1 MFDANTRHLYRRLLG
16 YIAPYKW
23 MIALTLFTLV
33 VIAAMEPATAAI
45 LKDLVDD
52 SLIKKDPDSFVIL
65 PILLAGVFIVKGVA
79 EYFSKVASQWIAQ
92 KAILSIRDEMF
103 RKLQFLPM
111 ATFQQFSTGE
121 WMSKITYDVAQ
132 TGRAL
137 SEAWI
142 VLIRDTLIV
151 IALFGYMLYISWE
164 LTLLMMLIGPVV
176 AYIIDRASKLM
187 RHSSTEMQHNMGRMT
202 HQLEEGLVG
211 HRDIKL
217 YHAEFY
223 EQSRF
228 HQTAQDLMHHTMN
241 VTKVS
246 ALNVPLV
253 QVLAAVALSIVVYI
267 AMKMSADGA
276 FTPGELL
283 SYITAMALTFE
294 PIRRLTN
301 INITIQKGMAAA
313 QSIFELLD
321 REEEPDRGQGML
333 ETVQGTLRFDDVT
346 FYYPQADT
354 PTFEHFNLTIPA
366 RKTTAL
372 VGESGSGKSTLVS
385 LIARFYQPQNGRILL
400 DQHPIDALSLHA
412 LREQLAFVSQQVVL
426 FNDTVRANIAY
437 GQNSIDE
444 DAIIHAAQQ
453 AQAWDFIQQLPQGL
467 DTPIGDN
474 GARLSGGQRQRLA
487 IARAFLK
494 DAPILIL
501 DEATS
506 ALDNQSERSIQEAM
520 QSLTQNRTVI
530 VIAHRLSTIEQ
541 ADQIVVLDRGSI
553 VEQGSHHELMTKEGR
568 YFTLQQ
574 QGLANA

>member
-1 MFDANTRHLYRRLLG
+1 
-16 YIAPYKW
+16 
-23 MIALTLFTLV
+23 
-33 VIAAMEPATAAI
+33 
-45 LKDLVDD
+45 
-52 SLIKKDPDSFVIL
+52 
-65 PILLAGVFIVKGVA
+65 
-79 EYFSKVASQWIAQ
+79 
-92 KAILSIRDEMF
+92 
-103 RKLQFLPM
+103 
-111 ATFQQFSTGE
+111 
-121 WMSKITYDVAQ
+121 
-132 TGRAL
+132 
-137 SEAWI
+137 
-142 VLIRDTLIV
+142 
-151 IALFGYMLYISWE
+151 MLYISWE

-217 YHAEFY
+217 YHAESY

-333 ETVQGTLRFDDVT
+333 ETVQGTLHFDDIT

-506 ALDNQSERSIQEAM
+506 ALDNQSERSIQKAM

-553 VEQGSHHELMTKEGR
+553 VEQGSHHELMAKAGR

>member
-1 MFDANTRHLYRRLLG
+1 MFDANTRHLYRRLLR
-16 YIAPYKW
+16 YIAPYKL
-23 MIALTLFTLV
+23 MIAITLLTLV
-33 VIAAMEPATAAI
+33 IIAAMEPATAAI

-52 SLIKKDPDSFVIL
+52 SLIKKDPDSFVVL
-65 PILLAGVFIVKGVA
+65 PLLLAGVFIVKGVA

-92 KAILSIRDEMF
+92 KAILTIRDEMF

-111 ATFQQFSTGE
+111 ATFQQSSTGE

-142 VLIRDTLIV
+142 VLIRDTMIV

-164 LTLLMMLIGPVV
+164 LTLMMMLIGPVV
-176 AYIIDRASKLM
+176 AFIIDRASKLM

-217 YHAEFY
+217 YHAEAY

-228 HQTAQDLMHHTMN
+228 HQTAQDLMHHTMD
-241 VTKVS
+241 VIKVS

-253 QVLAAVALSIVVYI
+253 QVLAAIALSIVVYI
-267 AMKMSADGA
+267 AMQMSAEGA

-321 REEEPDRGQGML
+321 REEEPDQGQASL
-333 ETVQGTLRFDDVT
+333 NSVQGELRFDAVGFHYPHAETAT
-346 FYYPQADT
+346 FDD
-354 PTFEHFNLTIPA
+354 FNLSIPA

-385 LIARFYQPQNGRILL
+385 LIARFYQPQSGRILL
-400 DQHPIDALSLHA
+400 DGTPINDLSLHT

-437 GQNSIDE
+437 GQNSVDE
-444 DAIIHAAQQ
+444 AAIIDAAQQ
-453 AQAWDFIQQLPQGL
+453 AQAWEFIQKLPQGL

-494 DAPILIL
+494 NAPILIL

-506 ALDNQSERSIQEAM
+506 ALDNQSERSIQQAM
-520 QSLTQNRTVI
+520 QTLTKDRTVI

-541 ADQIVVLDRGSI
+541 ADQIVVLDQGNI
-553 VEQGSHHELMTKEGR
+553 VEQGTHSTLMQQNGHYYR
-568 YFTLQQ
+568 LQQ
-574 QGLANA
+574 QATNHA